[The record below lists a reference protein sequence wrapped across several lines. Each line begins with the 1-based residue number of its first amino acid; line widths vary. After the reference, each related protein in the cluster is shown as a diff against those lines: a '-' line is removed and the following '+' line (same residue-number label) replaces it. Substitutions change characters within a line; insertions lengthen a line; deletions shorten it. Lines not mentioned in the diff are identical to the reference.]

1 MKTEMK
7 SSLKLF
13 MRPFLVV
20 LGFMLLYALV
30 HAVLGFYGEKD
41 SASISQNLEKT
52 EIERQNSALSPKQEE
67 ANTTTTATEENPTK
81 DSPLPLE
88 TATQKQENKQEI
100 KQETKQEN
108 KQETKQE
115 NKQETKQ
122 ENKQETKQENKQETK
137 QENKQETKQ
146 EQEKENEPKQNSA
159 SSVQNNQ
166 KTPTTPTIGKKPLEY
181 KVAVSGVNVRAFPS
195 TKGKI
200 LGSLAKDKSVKVL
213 EIQNDWAKIEFSNET
228 KGYVFLKL
236 LKKAE

>member
-1 MKTEMK
+1 MK

-13 MRPFLVV
+13 ARPFLVV

-30 HAVLGFYGEKD
+30 HAALGFYGEKD

-67 ANTTTTATEENPTK
+67 TNTATTATEENPTK

-88 TATQKQENKQEI
+88 TATQKQENKQE
-100 KQETKQEN
+100 N
-108 KQETKQE
+108 
-115 NKQETKQ
+115 
-122 ENKQETKQENKQETK
+122 
-137 QENKQETKQ
+137 KQ
-146 EQEKENEPKQNSA
+146 EQEKENKPKQNSA
-159 SSVQNNQ
+159 SPIQNHQ

-200 LGSLAKDKSVKVL
+200 LGSLAKNKSVKVL

>member
-13 MRPFLVV
+13 MQPFLVV
-20 LGFMLLYALV
+20 LGFMLLYALA
-30 HAVLGFYGEKD
+30 HAALGFYAKKD

-88 TATQKQENKQEI
+88 TPTQ
-100 KQETKQEN
+100 KQEN

-115 NKQETKQ
+115 NKQE
-122 ENKQETKQENKQETK
+122 
-137 QENKQETKQ
+137 
-146 EQEKENEPKQNSA
+146 QEKENEPKQNGA
-159 SSVQNNQ
+159 SPTQNNQ
-166 KTPTTPTIGKKPLEY
+166 KTLSTPIIGKKPLEY
-181 KVAVSGVNVRAFPS
+181 KAAVNSVNVRAFPS

-200 LGSLAKDKSVKVL
+200 LGSLAKNKSVKVL

>member
-1 MKTEMK
+1 M
-7 SSLKLF
+7 
-13 MRPFLVV
+13 
-20 LGFMLLYALV
+20 LYALA
-30 HAVLGFYGEKD
+30 HAALGFYGEKD

-52 EIERQNSALSPKQEE
+52 EMERQNSALSPKQEE
-67 ANTTTTATEENPTK
+67 TNTATTATEESPTK
-81 DSPLPLE
+81 DLPLPLE
-88 TATQKQENKQEI
+88 TPTQKQE
-100 KQETKQEN
+100 
-108 KQETKQE
+108 
-115 NKQETKQ
+115 Q

-159 SSVQNNQ
+159 SPTQNNQ
-166 KTPTTPTIGKKPLEY
+166 KTLSTPTIGKKPLEY
-181 KVAVSGVNVRAFPS
+181 KAAVNSVNVRAFPS

-200 LGSLAKDKSVKVL
+200 LGSLAKNKSVKVL

>member
-20 LGFMLLYALV
+20 LGFMLLYALA
-30 HAVLGFYGEKD
+30 HAALGFYGEKD

-52 EIERQNSALSPKQEE
+52 EIECQNNALSPKQEE

-88 TATQKQENKQEI
+88 TPTQ
-100 KQETKQEN
+100 
-108 KQETKQE
+108 
-115 NKQETKQ
+115 
-122 ENKQETKQENKQETK
+122 K

-159 SSVQNNQ
+159 SSIQNNQ
-166 KTPTTPTIGKKPLEY
+166 KTLSTPTIGKKPLEY

-200 LGSLAKDKSVKVL
+200 LGSLAKNKSVKVL

>member
-1 MKTEMK
+1 MK

-30 HAVLGFYGEKD
+30 HAALGFYGEKD
-41 SASISQNLEKT
+41 SASINQNLEKS
-52 EIERQNSALSPKQEE
+52 EIERQNSTLSPKQEE
-67 ANTTTTATEENPTK
+67 SNTTTTATEENPTK
-81 DSPLPLE
+81 DPPLPLE
-88 TATQKQENKQEI
+88 TATQKQETKQEI
-100 KQETKQEN
+100 
-108 KQETKQE
+108 
-115 NKQETKQ
+115 
-122 ENKQETKQENKQETK
+122 
-137 QENKQETKQ
+137 KQETKQ

-159 SSVQNNQ
+159 SPVQNNQ
-166 KTPTTPTIGKKPLEY
+166 KTPTTLTIGKKPLEY
-181 KVAVSGVNVRAFPS
+181 KAAVSGVNVRAFPS

>member
-13 MRPFLVV
+13 VRPFLVV
-20 LGFMLLYALV
+20 LGFMLLYALA
-30 HAVLGFYGEKD
+30 HAALGFYGEKD

-52 EIERQNSALSPKQEE
+52 EIERQNNVLSPKQEE

-88 TATQKQENKQEI
+88 TATQKQE
-100 KQETKQEN
+100 
-108 KQETKQE
+108 
-115 NKQETKQ
+115 
-122 ENKQETKQENKQETK
+122 
-137 QENKQETKQ
+137 TKQ
-146 EQEKENEPKQNSA
+146 EQEKENEPKQSSA
-159 SSVQNNQ
+159 SPIQNNQ
-166 KTPTTPTIGKKPLEY
+166 KAPTTPTIGKKPLEY
-181 KVAVSGVNVRAFPS
+181 KTAVNSVNVRAFPS

-200 LGSLAKDKSVKVL
+200 LGSLAKNKSVKVL

>member
-20 LGFMLLYALV
+20 LGFMLLYALA
-30 HAVLGFYGEKD
+30 HAALGFYGEKD

-52 EIERQNSALSPKQEE
+52 KIERQNSVLSPKQEE
-67 ANTTTTATEENPTK
+67 TNTATTATEENPTK
-81 DSPLPLE
+81 DPPLPLE
-88 TATQKQENKQEI
+88 TATQ
-100 KQETKQEN
+100 
-108 KQETKQE
+108 
-115 NKQETKQ
+115 
-122 ENKQETKQENKQETK
+122 K

-159 SSVQNNQ
+159 SPIQNHQ
-166 KTPTTPTIGKKPLEY
+166 KTLSTPTIGKKPLEY

-200 LGSLAKDKSVKVL
+200 LGSLAKNKSVKVL

>member
-30 HAVLGFYGEKD
+30 HAALGFYGEKD

-67 ANTTTTATEENPTK
+67 TNTTTTATEENPTK

-88 TATQKQENKQEI
+88 TPTQ
-100 KQETKQEN
+100 
-108 KQETKQE
+108 
-115 NKQETKQ
+115 
-122 ENKQETKQENKQETK
+122 KQETK

-159 SSVQNNQ
+159 SPTQNHQ
-166 KTPTTPTIGKKPLEY
+166 KTLSTPTIGKKPLEY
-181 KVAVSGVNVRAFPS
+181 KAAVNSVNVRAFPS

-200 LGSLAKDKSVKVL
+200 LGSLAKNKSVKVL

>member
-30 HAVLGFYGEKD
+30 HAALGFYAKKD

-67 ANTTTTATEENPTK
+67 TNTITTATEENPTK

-88 TATQKQENKQEI
+88 TPTQKQE
-100 KQETKQEN
+100 T
-108 KQETKQE
+108 
-115 NKQETKQ
+115 
-122 ENKQETKQENKQETK
+122 
-137 QENKQETKQ
+137 KQETKQ
-146 EQEKENEPKQNSA
+146 EQGKENEPKQNST
-159 SSVQNNQ
+159 SPTQNNQ
-166 KTPTTPTIGKKPLEY
+166 KTLSTPTIGKKPLEY

>member
-30 HAVLGFYGEKD
+30 HAALGFYGEKD

-67 ANTTTTATEENPTK
+67 TNTATTATEENPTK

-88 TATQKQENKQEI
+88 TPTQEKENKQE
-100 KQETKQEN
+100 N
-108 KQETKQE
+108 
-115 NKQETKQ
+115 
-122 ENKQETKQENKQETK
+122 
-137 QENKQETKQ
+137 KQ

-159 SSVQNNQ
+159 LPTQDNQ
-166 KTPTTPTIGKKPLEY
+166 KTLSTPTIEKKPLEY
-181 KVAVSGVNVRAFPS
+181 KAAVNSVNVRAFPS

-200 LGSLAKDKSVKVL
+200 LGSLAKNKSVKVL

>member
-1 MKTEMK
+1 MK

-20 LGFMLLYALV
+20 LGFMLLYALA
-30 HAVLGFYGEKD
+30 HAALGFYAKKD
-41 SASISQNLEKT
+41 SASINQNLEKT

-67 ANTTTTATEENPTK
+67 ANTATTATEENLAK

-88 TATQKQENKQEI
+88 TPMQEK
-100 KQETKQEN
+100 
-108 KQETKQE
+108 
-115 NKQETKQ
+115 
-122 ENKQETKQENKQETK
+122 
-137 QENKQETKQ
+137 ENKQETKQ

-159 SSVQNNQ
+159 SPVQNHQ
-166 KTPTTPTIGKKPLEY
+166 KTLSTPAIGKKPLEY
-181 KVAVSGVNVRAFPS
+181 KVAVNSVNVRAFPS

>member
-20 LGFMLLYALV
+20 LAFMLLYALA
-30 HAVLGFYGEKD
+30 HAALGFYGEKD
-41 SASISQNLEKT
+41 SASIRNLEKT
-52 EIERQNSALSPKQEE
+52 EMERQSSVLLPKQEE

-81 DSPLPLE
+81 DPLLPLE
-88 TATQKQENKQEI
+88 TATQKQEI
-100 KQETKQEN
+100 KQEN
-108 KQETKQE
+108 
-115 NKQETKQ
+115 
-122 ENKQETKQENKQETK
+122 
-137 QENKQETKQ
+137 KQ

-159 SSVQNNQ
+159 SPIQNHQ

-181 KVAVSGVNVRAFPS
+181 KVAVNSVNVRAFPS

-200 LGSLAKDKSVKVL
+200 LGSLAKNKSVKVL

-228 KGYVFLKL
+228 KGYMFLKL

>member
-1 MKTEMK
+1 MKTEMR

-13 MRPFLVV
+13 VRPFLVV
-20 LGFMLLYALV
+20 LGFMLLYALA
-30 HAVLGFYGEKD
+30 HAALGFYGEKD

-52 EIERQNSALSPKQEE
+52 EIERQNSTLSPKQEE
-67 ANTTTTATEENPTK
+67 TNTTTTATEENPTK

-88 TATQKQENKQEI
+88 TPTQKQE
-100 KQETKQEN
+100 T
-108 KQETKQE
+108 
-115 NKQETKQ
+115 
-122 ENKQETKQENKQETK
+122 
-137 QENKQETKQ
+137 KQETKQ

-159 SSVQNNQ
+159 SPVQNNQ

>member
-13 MRPFLVV
+13 VRPFLVV
-20 LGFMLLYALV
+20 LGFMLLYALA
-30 HAVLGFYGEKD
+30 HAALGFYGEKD

-67 ANTTTTATEENPTK
+67 TNTATTATEENPTK

-88 TATQKQENKQEI
+88 TPTQ

-108 KQETKQE
+108 E
-115 NKQETKQ
+115 
-122 ENKQETKQENKQETK
+122 
-137 QENKQETKQ
+137 QETKQ
-146 EQEKENEPKQNSA
+146 EQEKENESKQNSTSPA
-159 SSVQNNQ
+159 QNNQ
-166 KTPTTPTIGKKPLEY
+166 KTLSTPTIGKKPLEY
-181 KVAVSGVNVRAFPS
+181 KAAVNSVNVRAFPS

-200 LGSLAKDKSVKVL
+200 LGSLAKNKSVKVL
-213 EIQNDWAKIEFSNET
+213 EIQNDWAKIEFSNKT

>member
-1 MKTEMK
+1 MVGMKTEMK

-13 MRPFLVV
+13 VRPFLVV
-20 LGFMLLYALV
+20 LGFMLLYALA
-30 HAVLGFYGEKD
+30 HAALGFYGEKD

-67 ANTTTTATEENPTK
+67 TNTTTTATEENPTK

-88 TATQKQENKQEI
+88 TPTQ
-100 KQETKQEN
+100 
-108 KQETKQE
+108 
-115 NKQETKQ
+115 
-122 ENKQETKQENKQETK
+122 KQENKQETK

-146 EQEKENEPKQNSA
+146 EQEKENESKQNSV
-159 SSVQNNQ
+159 SPIQNHQ
-166 KTPTTPTIGKKPLEY
+166 KTLSTPTIGKKPLEY
-181 KVAVSGVNVRAFPS
+181 KAAVNSVNVRAFPS

-200 LGSLAKDKSVKVL
+200 LGSLAKNKSVKVL